1 MKKHWFAKSVSVA
14 LVLVLSA
21 GLLTFAISCQPAAEV
36 TERIGV
42 VVSILPLAEFVESV
56 GKEKVEVTVMVP
68 PGASSHTYELTP
80 SQMVEVSQ
88 ARMLAKVGS
97 GVEFELAWMSEI
109 VAANHDMLVI
119 DSSTGIVLMDKD
131 PHIWLSLRN
140 AKIMVENICAGLIEA
155 DPDNQSYYTQN
166 KNSYL
171 TKLDALDKDIR
182 ESLSGIE
189 NRRFIVFHP
198 AWGYFARDY
207 NLEQIPIEVGGK
219 EPSGQ
224 DIASLIEEAREHDIK
239 LIFASPQFNVKS
251 AEVIAR
257 EIKGRV
263 VFVDPLARDYITNMG
278 MILSELVQGLE

>member
-1 MKKHWFAKSVSVA
+1 MKKHWFARLVSLV

-21 GLLTFAISCQPAAEV
+21 ALAAFAMSCRPAAEATEKIRVIV
-36 TERIGV
+36 T
-42 VVSILPLAEFVESV
+42 ILPLAEFVESV

-68 PGASSHTYELTP
+68 PGASPHTYELTP

-88 ARMLAKVGS
+88 ARMLVKVGS
-97 GVEFELAWMSEI
+97 GVEFELAWMGKI
-109 VAANHDMLVI
+109 VAANQDMLVI
-119 DSSTGIVLMDKD
+119 DSSTGIVLMGKD

-140 AKIMVENICAGLIEA
+140 AKIMVENICTGLIEA

-182 ESLSGIE
+182 EDLSGIE
-189 NRRFIVFHP
+189 NRRFIVLHP

-239 LIFASPQFNVKS
+239 LIFASPQFNAKS

-257 EIKGRV
+257 EIEGRV
-263 VFVDPLARDYITNMG
+263 VFVDPLARDYITNMR